1 MESRHNFRLVAK
13 KNNASRKRV
22 LKDLKQA
29 IFEVN
34 KIKSGRLKGIP
45 AGDLINQL

>member
-1 MESRHNFRLVAK
+1 MESRHKSRLVA
-13 KNNASRKRV
+13 NTSRKRV